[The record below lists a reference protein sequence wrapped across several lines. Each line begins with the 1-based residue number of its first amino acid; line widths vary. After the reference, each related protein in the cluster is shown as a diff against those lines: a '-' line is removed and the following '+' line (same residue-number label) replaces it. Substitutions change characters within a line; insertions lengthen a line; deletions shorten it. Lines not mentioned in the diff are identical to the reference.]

1 MLSVSSVV
9 NLFLM
14 ERLRECSQMT
24 TAHPPNGSKLP
35 EAKTLLTFQ
44 FVFLSVFV
52 CTCIY
57 ICICICHPTFTFQF
71 EFPCCRFKFFQL
83 LAGFEVLWQ
92 CVHNVG
98 GCLTGLGFSLF
109 QISRLPL
116 PWQTSSHFLLLP
128 FCHGHHHLKPQIMT
142 EAVISNQR

>member
-14 ERLRECSQMT
+14 ERLREFSQMT
-24 TAHPPNGSKLP
+24 SAHPPNGSKLP

-98 GCLTGLGFSLF
+98 RVSDGFGIFIISDFTPPTAMADILTFSPASF
-109 QISRLPL
+109 LPR
-116 PWQTSSHFLLLP
+116 PSPS
-128 FCHGHHHLKPQIMT
+128 
-142 EAVISNQR
+142 